1 MSKLCKRS
9 FDIFF
14 STRISVSALA
24 SRYIWIMEWCSTL
37 TLICWFHTLWLRSKL
52 TLHNDCCET
61 LASSDS
67 DMLTLWLCSKLTLH
81 NDCCETLASDAGNL
95 HSFLQ
100 LLQTHRNKEVCCLL
114 YCFFFIVFYVLQ
126 VKDRKV
132 QNSENC
138 WDWNQSVWWFRA
150 CCRNARLTARSANRR
165 LTPTVRL
172 NRCRISRSSV
182 NFN

>member
-1 MSKLCKRS
+1 MSKVVQA
-9 FDIFF
+9 I
-14 STRISVSALA
+14 
-24 SRYIWIMEWCSTL
+24 IWYFL
-37 TLICWFHTLWLRSKL
+37 FHTYFGVRTCIVVHLNNGVML
-52 TLHNDCCET
+52 D
-61 LASSDS
+61 SDS
-67 DMLTLWLCSKLTLH
+67 DMLTLWLRSKLTLH

>member
-24 SRYIWIMEWCSTL
+24 SQYIWTMEWCSTL
-37 TLICWFHTLWLRSKL
+37 TLICWFH
-52 TLHNDCCET
+52 
-61 LASSDS
+61 
-67 DMLTLWLCSKLTLH
+67 TLWLCSKLTLH